1 MRFANPWWLLLSLP
15 VFCLGWILWMRSRK
29 PDGIKYSDLDLV
41 EKTIQRRSIGPDEIL
56 GLISILGLLICILA
70 LARPQTGL
78 KTEQISGQGV
88 DIILCLDTSGSMRSI
103 DFKPQNRLGAAKE
116 VAKNFVESRARDR
129 IGLVVFGGVAETIC
143 PLTIDKRAML
153 DSLESTAI
161 DMTGVD
167 MTALGMAIAT
177 SADRL
182 RTSQA
187 KSKVIVLLTDGRNN
201 TGAVDPITAAKAAG
215 ALGIKIYAV
224 GAGSLEGG
232 IMPIQDPLYGTR
244 YVRLPDNDLDEE
256 TLKTVA
262 SVSNG
267 LYFRAKDG
275 KGLEEIFKK
284 INELEKSEYKITEF
298 THYRDLYP
306 GWLGIG
312 LALLFLGALLN
323 ETLLRRIP

>member
-1 MRFANPWWLLLSLP
+1 MRFANPWWLLLIIP
-15 VFCLGWILWMRSRK
+15 VIGLTWILWIRSRR
-29 PDGIKYSDLDLV
+29 PDGIKFSNLALM
-41 EKTIQRRSIGPDEIL
+41 EKSIPKIKFGPDELLGLLNIL
-56 GLISILGLLICILA
+56 GLVFCITA

-116 VAKNFVESRARDR
+116 VAKTFIESRARDR
-129 IGLVVFGGVAETIC
+129 MGLVVFGGVAETIC
-143 PLTIDKRAML
+143 PLTIDKRAVL
-153 DSLESTAI
+153 DSVASAEI

-167 MTALGMAIAT
+167 MTAIGMAIAT

-201 TGAVDPITAAKAAG
+201 TGALDPITAAKAAG
-215 ALGIKIYAV
+215 ALGIKVYAI

-244 YVRLPDNDLDEE
+244 YVRLPNNDLDED
-256 TLKTVA
+256 TLRTVA
-262 SVSNG
+262 VVSNG
-267 LYFRAKDG
+267 AYFRAKDS
-275 KGLEEIFKK
+275 KGLEDIFSK
-284 INELEKSEYKITEF
+284 INNMEKSEYKITEF

-306 GWLGIG
+306 FWLGVG
-312 LALLFLGALLN
+312 LILLWVSAVLN
-323 ETLLRRIP
+323 ETALRRIP